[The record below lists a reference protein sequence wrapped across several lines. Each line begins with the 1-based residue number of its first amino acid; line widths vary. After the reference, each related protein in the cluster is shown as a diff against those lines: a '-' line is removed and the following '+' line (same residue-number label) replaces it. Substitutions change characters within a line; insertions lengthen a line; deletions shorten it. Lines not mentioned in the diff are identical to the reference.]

1 MAAKF
6 SQCTN
11 FFCRHLN
18 PGSGSGSGPECCCVV
33 WCPPSSPVPPPM
45 LRPSLVCA
53 VCLCV
58 LQVRAAS
65 TVTSWSNQTPTA
77 LPTVPPPLQDQQ
89 VHRPPT
95 WPPHTPVLM
104 FTDVLARR
112 LPPQWF
118 QITNYDSLKILSGCF
133 GASVVTCL
141 HPQRLPVSPVMRSLS
156 LSPSLVSPAPPVIGL
171 IRHHPHVCLLVTLC
185 MLLLVRLI
193 WSRCINVFLIIFFRL
208 IRIRFDTRL
217 FCPVQHQALF
227 LQWEEKVF

>member
-1 MAAKF
+1 M
-6 SQCTN
+6 
-11 FFCRHLN
+11 
-18 PGSGSGSGPECCCVV
+18 
-33 WCPPSSPVPPPM
+33 
-45 LRPSLVCA
+45 
-53 VCLCV
+53 

-118 QITNYDSLKILSGCF
+118 QIIKYDSLKILSGCF

-141 HPQRLPVSPVMRSLS
+141 HPQRLPASPAMRSLS

-171 IRHHPHVCLLVTLC
+171 IRRRPHVCLLVTTY
-185 MLLLVRLI
+185 MLLLVYQWTFLCLLVWKYGFLCVSFYR
-193 WSRCINVFLIIFFRL
+193 WSSQTRCTGCLPPAQLLHLNPPPLLLTCSPISTSVSVAHLRS
-208 IRIRFDTRL
+208 
-217 FCPVQHQALF
+217 
-227 LQWEEKVF
+227 

>member
-1 MAAKF
+1 M
-6 SQCTN
+6 
-11 FFCRHLN
+11 
-18 PGSGSGSGPECCCVV
+18 
-33 WCPPSSPVPPPM
+33 
-45 LRPSLVCA
+45 
-53 VCLCV
+53 

-118 QITNYDSLKILSGCF
+118 QIIKYDSLKILSGCF

-141 HPQRLPVSPVMRSLS
+141 HPQRLPASPAMRSLS

-171 IRHHPHVCLLVTLC
+171 IRRRPHVCLLVTTY
-185 MLLLVRLI
+185 MLLLVYQWTFLCLLV
-193 WSRCINVFLIIFFRL
+193 WKYGFLCVFLQVEQSNPMYGMPPAGSAAAPQPSSTPAYMFS
-208 IRIRFDTRL
+208 
-217 FCPVQHQALF
+217 HQY
-227 LQWEEKVF
+227 QRECRTPEELAARYEGLYR